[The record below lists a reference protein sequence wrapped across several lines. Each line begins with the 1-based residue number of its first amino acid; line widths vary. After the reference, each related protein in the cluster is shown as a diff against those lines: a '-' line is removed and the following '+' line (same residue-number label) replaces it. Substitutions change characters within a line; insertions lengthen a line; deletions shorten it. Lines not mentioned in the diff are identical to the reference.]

1 MQAKA
6 AGLDANSS
14 RSRRPSLL
22 LPLQVSCDKLC
33 AVRAVYNISH
43 FVVTSVLIKS
53 AVGKG
58 PIQRANAAGEAD
70 GNAVEKF
77 VNDKYKYTIEHPMY
91 VIAMCLQLTFDY
103 QLYVTVNKL

>member
-1 MQAKA
+1 M
-6 AGLDANSS
+6 S
-14 RSRRPSLL
+14 P
-22 LPLQVSCDKLC
+22 
-33 AVRAVYNISH
+33 

-58 PIQRANAAGEAD
+58 PIHRANAAGEAD